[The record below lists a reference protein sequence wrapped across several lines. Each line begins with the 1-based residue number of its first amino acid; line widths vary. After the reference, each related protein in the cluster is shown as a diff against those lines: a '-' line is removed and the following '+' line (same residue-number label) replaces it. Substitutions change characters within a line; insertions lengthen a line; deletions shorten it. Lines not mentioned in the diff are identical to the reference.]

1 MYVTGVPG
9 NDSTTAAM
17 PAGVRFKAASLEG
30 PGYHTAP
37 YRFIAASAACP
48 VAAIYT
54 RNTLKTTTFTAMS
67 GFSDGSSSSGGWNPD
82 METPPKNKRGRAG
95 DNQSKLMLPI
105 PEEAPPPPERY
116 SMARDPEATVN
127 YDPRVVEDDI
137 VEILDTLDRAR
148 KYDPAIMSLEPLK
161 MPRTYEAQR
170 NEPYLTVLLELIGR
184 KLRDDFIEVTIS
196 TNADDYKSFLDMP
209 RGNHQEIA
217 KALLMSGLVFVTHS
231 EPPVQGDSPRT
242 KRARGRTG
250 TYVITRG
257 FADMAV

>member
-67 GFSDGSSSSGGWNPD
+67 GFSDGSLSSGGWNPD
-82 METPPKNKRGRAG
+82 MATPPKNKRARTG
-95 DNQSKLMLPI
+95 DTNRTLMQPI
-105 PEEAPPPPERY
+105 QEEAPPPKRY
-116 SMARDPEATVN
+116 SMARDPEATEN
-127 YDPRVVEDDI
+127 YDPRVVENEI
-137 VEILDTLDRAR
+137 VEILNTLDRAR
-148 KYDPAIMSLEPLK
+148 EYDKAIMSLEPLK
-161 MPRTYEAQR
+161 MPRTYAVRR

-196 TNADDYKSFLDMP
+196 TDADDYKSFLDMP

-217 KALLMSGLVFVTHS
+217 KALLMSGLVFVSHS

-242 KRARGRTG
+242 KRARRRTG
-250 TYVITRG
+250 TYVITCG